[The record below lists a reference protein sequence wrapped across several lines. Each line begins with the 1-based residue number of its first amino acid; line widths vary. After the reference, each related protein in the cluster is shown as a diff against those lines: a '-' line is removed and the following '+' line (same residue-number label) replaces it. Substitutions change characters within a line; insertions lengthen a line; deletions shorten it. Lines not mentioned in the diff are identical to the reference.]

1 MLQVSTLVKQM
12 KKASEFLDFFGFYG
26 WFDKMRTA
34 RTCDPK
40 SVSPDR
46 LIIAKIELRDA
57 EKCYRRIVERIYERS
72 EI

>member
-1 MLQVSTLVKQM
+1 
-12 KKASEFLDFFGFYG
+12 
-26 WFDKMRTA
+26 MRTA
-34 RTCDPK
+34 RTYDPI

-57 EKCYRRIVERIYERS
+57 EKCCRRIVRRIYERS